1 MVIRMLSCC
10 LVALVGASECPTA
23 SCHPATLLVPLPSE
37 ITLSTG
43 TAPVEGPVAEFID
56 QSLTDLG
63 DEGYTLHCHQ
73 EGFQIAAPT
82 KRGIFYGR
90 QTLDQMKR
98 LGLIPC
104 CTIKDKPAMRMRAVM
119 FDLAR
124 LKEKHDYYYRAI
136 DQLAQ
141 YKINTVFLHLTDHS
155 GCAIEFR
162 HYPNLATKYAFS
174 QDEMKR
180 LIKYAQDRHIE
191 LIPEIET
198 WGHAKYITT
207 AKGFEDLAEDPND
220 PRALCT
226 SNPRTWE
233 VLGNMLDEVAAL
245 FPSKYIHV
253 GCDEAAFGKCK
264 QCTAKAELHG
274 ADALVGEHLKRVYDL
289 VKARGK
295 VPMMWGDVLLGH
307 RGSADILP
315 KDAVIT
321 HWDYK
326 AVPPDEPYEFL
337 KDKGFQVVGCP
348 AIVWG
353 SRMILPMADTLDN
366 VTNTARIVTD
376 NDLMGME
383 TTVWVPQRYITD
395 TLWFSLAHAA
405 EMSWSGPRR
414 TRLEFAAAFAKE
426 FFGIDP
432 STEFAQ
438 ALLDVHTL
446 SMKSYSKLLDPWEF
460 AKECEELDLAELLK
474 VGKPA
479 KDTAESVAAR
489 LKSARGRASS
499 HTDEL
504 DALILAA
511 ELRAYVEERAVAVHG
526 AAQVTSSRRDEASRE
541 ERNVTVKLLSDSV
554 SALER
559 LAASNA
565 DLTRR
570 LEAVWD
576 RWRYPDDPKKTDRGE
591 NLLGGFYVSREFF
604 ETVIP
609 RLKEAKRRVE
619 NGEPADWDGILRK
632 PERKASGPA
641 DVGDTSPA
649 G

>member
-10 LVALVGASECPTA
+10 LLALIGASECPTA
-23 SCHPATLLVPLPSE
+23 SCDPATLLVPLPAE

-63 DEGYTLHCHQ
+63 DECYTLHCHQ

-82 KRGIFYGR
+82 KKGLFFGR

-119 FDLAR
+119 LDLAR

-136 DQLAQ
+136 DQLSQ

-155 GCAIEFR
+155 GCAMEFKR
-162 HYPNLATKYAFS
+162 YPNLATKYAFT
-174 QDEMKR
+174 QDEMKQ
-180 LIKYAQDRHIE
+180 LIKYAQNRQVE

-207 AKGFEDLAEDPND
+207 VKSFEDLAEDPKD

-233 VLGNMLDEVAAL
+233 VLGHMLDEVAAL

-264 QCTAKAELHG
+264 QCTATAEREG
-274 ADALVGEHLKRVYDL
+274 ADALVGEHLKRAYDL

-315 KDAVIT
+315 KDAIIT

-326 AVPPDEPYEFL
+326 ATPPEEPYKFL
-337 KDKGFQVVGCP
+337 KSKGFEVVGCP
-348 AIVWG
+348 AVVWG
-353 SRMILPMADTLDN
+353 SRMVLPMADTLDN
-366 VTNTARIVTD
+366 VTNTARITTD
-376 NDLMGME
+376 NNLLGME

-395 TLWFSLAHAA
+395 TLWFDLAHAA

-432 STEFAQ
+432 TTEFAQ

-446 SMKSYSKLLDPWEF
+446 SMKSYPKLLDPWEF
-460 AKECEELDLAELLK
+460 AKECKDLSAEEAKQLPAVSDRAGAISFVLGTAG
-474 VGKPA
+474 VGVQKH
-479 KDTAESVAAR
+479 R
-489 LKSARGRASS
+489 
-499 HTDEL
+499 DEL

-511 ELRAYVEERAVAVHG
+511 DIRAFVEKRAQIIHMVRHHL
-526 AAQVTSSRRDEASRE
+526 QTDQQP
-541 ERNVTVKLLSDSV
+541 
-554 SALER
+554 
-559 LAASNA
+559 A
-565 DLTRR
+565 DPRFQGHQRIVLDTDIKQMEGLQQTNTNLVYR
-570 LEAVWD
+570 LEKTWD
-576 RWRYPDDPKKTDRGE
+576 RWRYPDDPKKNDRGE

-604 ETVIP
+604 EAVIP
-609 RLKEAKRRVE
+609 RLKEARQRFEK
-619 NGEPADWDGILRK
+619 GEPVDWDGILKR
-632 PERKASGPA
+632 PEAKASGSA
-641 DVGDTSPA
+641 NVGDTNRAS
-649 G
+649 